1 MIVGV
6 PKETYPGEQRV
17 ALVPA
22 HLAALAKLGAEVLVE
37 RGAGV
42 AAGYP
47 DEEYTAKG
55 AKLADRD
62 EVFAQADLVAQV
74 RSGGANPEAGA
85 ADLPRMREGQTIV
98 GFSDP
103 LGAPEAAKQ
112 LAERKVTALSM
123 ELIPRISRAQSMDA
137 LSSMATVAGYKAV
150 LIAATEQRRM
160 FPMLMTAAGT
170 VSPARVFVIGAG
182 VAGLQACATAKR
194 LGAVVQAYDVRPA
207 VKEQVQSVG
216 AKFVE
221 IDLGASDA
229 EDKGGYAKQLGEEF
243 YAKQRAKMAEVAKD
257 SDVVITTAAIP
268 GKRSPLLITED
279 AVKGMAAGSVII
291 DLAAERGGNCELAR
305 ADERV
310 EAHGVTILG
319 PTNLPSTVPY
329 HASQMY
335 SKNVVNLL
343 GLMVKDGKLNTETE
357 DEVVVGT
364 LVSRG
369 GAVVHPRVVELLAQE
384 KEGQS

>member
-1 MIVGV
+1 V